1 MEVGTTFETYTASCP
16 GPETIS
22 RAASRSFSTPVR
34 TAATQLTSKTTGGQ
48 FRLRTRFCERFGV
61 ASGSVRLIRELS
73 EKSVRIGEA
82 KRMTNAQITSTDSHP
97 RRRVAVFDSELS
109 YVDTGRGDP
118 IVFLHGNP
126 TSSYLWRNIIPYLSE
141 QGRCLAPDLVGMGQS
156 GKSPTSAYRFV
167 DHARYL
173 DAWFEALNLTSN
185 VTLVIHDWGS
195 ALGFHRVARYPS
207 RSRRSPIWRQSLCPC
222 DGKILASST
231 SFSGA
236 CVREKASR

>member
-22 RAASRSFSTPVR
+22 RVASRSFSTPVR

-61 ASGSVRLIRELS
+61 AAGAVRLIRELS

-109 YVDTGRGDP
+109 YLDTSRGDP

-126 TSSYLWRNIIPYLSE
+126 TSSYLWRNIIPHVTE
-141 QGRCLAPDLVGMGQS
+141 RGRGLAPDLIGMGAS
-156 GKSPTSAYRFV
+156 GKEPGGSYRFA
-167 DHARYL
+167 DHVRYL
-173 DAWFEALNLTSN
+173 DAWFDALELTRN
-185 VTLVIHDWGS
+185 VPLVVHDWGS
-195 ALGFHRVARYPS
+195 ALGF
-207 RSRRSPIWRQSLCPC
+207 
-222 DGKILASST
+222 D
-231 SFSGA
+231 
-236 CVREKASR
+236 

>member
-1 MEVGTTFETYTASCP
+1 
-16 GPETIS
+16 
-22 RAASRSFSTPVR
+22 
-34 TAATQLTSKTTGGQ
+34 
-48 FRLRTRFCERFGV
+48 
-61 ASGSVRLIRELS
+61 
-73 EKSVRIGEA
+73 
-82 KRMTNAQITSTDSHP
+82 MTNAQITSTDSHP
-97 RRRVAVFDSELS
+97 RRRVAVLDSELS

-195 ALGFHRVARYPS
+195 ALGFHRVARYPEQIKAIAYMEAEMTAYRAPFLARGTRLPTLVWPRQIRIEGEPADVTQIVKQS
-207 RSRRSPIWRQSLCPC
+207 SQRIAARRALRLRAP
-222 DGKILASST
+222 LARLH
-231 SFSGA
+231 FQI
-236 CVREKASR
+236 VQKLH